1 MNRWEKMVW
10 GSVAI
15 ALIVYLGGCAAG
27 KALVHACQEGLCR

>member
-1 MNRWEKMVW
+1 MNRWEKFFW

-15 ALIVYLGGCAAG
+15 AMIIVLDGCAAG